1 MGSSRPGQVCQ
12 QGSHIRLLLKARLGF
27 LSGMPAAATPS
38 AKVLTVTELTA
49 SVRRALES
57 SIGQV
62 CVEGEVSNYRMQSS
76 GHQYFTLKDA
86 RSQVSCVWFAGRA
99 GGTRAVSLTEG
110 MAVQIRGAITVYESR
125 GQYQI
130 NVQSVT
136 AGGAGMLQAKF
147 EALKQRLLAEGLFE
161 RERKRPIPRH
171 PRTVALVTSPTGA
184 AVQDMLHVMTRR
196 APWVR
201 ILIYPARVQGEGA
214 AAEVAAGIEFL
225 NRESGVSLPVVDII
239 IAGRGGGSI
248 EDLWAFNEEVVARAI
263 YLSGIPVVSAVGHET
278 DFTIADFVAD
288 ERAPTPSAAA
298 EMVTPDGDDIR
309 RHIRLQ
315 GERMDALL
323 RGQLRRWTQ
332 RVELL
337 EKSALFR
344 EPRNRLA
351 EAAQRLDGEADA
363 LERGIRERL
372 GKWRQRVESL
382 SASVRSHRPDQ
393 VIAVKRHEIRE
404 MAGRLERNTQ
414 DGVRH
419 AKQALERVGE
429 LLVLLSPE
437 ATLQRGYSITLTP
450 EGVAVRALVDVT
462 PGTRL
467 ITRVR
472 DGSIESTVEQV
483 YPTATDGGALQ

>member
-1 MGSSRPGQVCQ
+1 MSSVP
-12 QGSHIRLLLKARLGF
+12 
-27 LSGMPAAATPS
+27 PS
-38 AKVLTVTELTA
+38 TSKVLTVTELTA
-49 SVRRALES
+49 SIRKTLES

-86 RSQVSCVWFAGRA
+86 KSQVSCVWFAGRSSGA
-99 GGTRAVSLTEG
+99 RSVTLTEG
-110 MAVQIRGAITVYESR
+110 MAVQIRGNLTVYESR

-147 EALKQRLLAEGLFE
+147 EALKQRLLSEGLFD
-161 RERKRPIPRH
+161 REHKRTIPRH
-171 PRTVALVTSPTGA
+171 PHTVGIVTSPTGA
-184 AVQDMLHVMTRR
+184 AVQDMLHVMSRR

-201 ILIYPARVQGEGA
+201 IIVCPARVQGEGA
-214 AAEVAAGIEFL
+214 AAEVAAGIELL
-225 NRESGVSLPVVDII
+225 NRESGNSLPIIDVI

-263 YLSGIPVVSAVGHET
+263 YHSVIPVVSAVGHET

-288 ERAPTPSAAA
+288 QRAPTPSAAA
-298 EMVTPDGDDIR
+298 EMVTPDGEDIT
-309 RHIRLQ
+309 RHVRMQ
-315 GERMDALL
+315 GERIEALL
-323 RGQLRRWTQ
+323 GGQLRRWRQ

-344 EPRNRLA
+344 EPKNRLND
-351 EAAQRLDGEADA
+351 AAQRLDGEAEA
-363 LERGIRERL
+363 LERAIRERL
-372 GKWRQRVESL
+372 RGWGQRVESL

-393 VIAVKRHEIRE
+393 VLAMKRQEIRE
-404 MAGRLERNTQ
+404 FAGRLERNTQ
-414 DGVRH
+414 EGIKGARL
-419 AKQALERVGE
+419 ALERVGE
-429 LLVLLSPE
+429 LLVLLSPD

-450 EGVAVRALVDVT
+450 DGTALRTVEGLAS
-462 PGTRL
+462 GTRL

-472 DGSIESTVEQV
+472 DGSLESVVAEVYPSAVEST
-483 YPTATDGGALQ
+483 PDPAT

>member
-1 MGSSRPGQVCQ
+1 
-12 QGSHIRLLLKARLGF
+12 
-27 LSGMPAAATPS
+27 MPEAAPSS
-38 AKVLTVTELTA
+38 AKVFTVTELTA

-99 GGTRAVSLTEG
+99 GGNRAVALAEG
-110 MAVQIRGAITVYESR
+110 MAVQIRGAIAVYESR

-136 AGGAGMLQAKF
+136 AGGAGILQAKF

-161 RERKRPIPRH
+161 RDRKRPIPSH
-171 PRTVALVTSPTGA
+171 PLTVALVTSPTGA

-201 ILIYPARVQGEGA
+201 ILVYPARVQGDGA
-214 AAEVAAGIEFL
+214 GAEVAAGIEFL
-225 NRESGVSLPVVDII
+225 NRESGISLPVVDVI

-248 EDLWAFNEEVVARAI
+248 EDLWAFNEEVLARAI
-263 YLSGIPVVSAVGHET
+263 FLSGIPVVSAVGHET

-288 ERAPTPSAAA
+288 QRAPTPSAAA
-298 EMVTPDGDDIR
+298 EMVTPDGEDIR

-315 GERMDALL
+315 GERIDALL
-323 RGQLRRWTQ
+323 RGLVRRWTQ

-344 EPRNRLA
+344 EPRNRLSQ
-351 EAAQRLDGEADA
+351 AAQRLDNESDA
-363 LERGIRERL
+363 LQRAVQGRL
-372 GKWRQRVESL
+372 GKWAQRVDSL
-382 SASVRSHRPDQ
+382 SASVRSYRPDQ
-393 VIAVKRHEIRE
+393 VIAMKRQEIGE
-404 MAGRLERNTQ
+404 MAGRLERTTEE
-414 DGVRH
+414 GVRN
-419 AKQALERVGE
+419 ARQSLARIGE

-450 EGVAVRALVDVT
+450 QGVAVRAVADVAA
-462 PGTRL
+462 GTRL
-467 ITRVR
+467 VTRFR
-472 DGSIESTVEQV
+472 DGSLESVVEQV
-483 YPTATDGGALQ
+483 YPAGCEETPVRQDPNVP